1 MKQHN
6 RSLLLGLTVASSLL
20 VSVIITVISFGNSLY
35 SQAWRTAYAQVQN
48 QFGDFGKPLEYTVVL
63 NGKEI
68 FPIDMVKQNIVT
80 NYKSSDYNIKS
91 LKYSLLGFDI
101 SAVDIKVH
109 VIPSKIDTAR
119 TKLDLPVVFARNVAV
134 SNGFINLRYGEINLG
149 SIYGIYDKTSDKM
162 TMHIPINIALQYL
175 PHNLLQ

>member
-1 MKQHN
+1 VKQN
-6 RSLLLGLTVASSLL
+6 DRSLLPLTVASSLL
-20 VSVIITVISFGNSLY
+20 VSVIITVTSFGNSLY
-35 SQAWRTAYAQVQN
+35 SQAWRMAYAQVQN

-63 NGKEI
+63 DGKEI
-68 FPIDMVKQNIVT
+68 FPNDMVKQNIVT
-80 NYKSSDYNIKS
+80 NYESSHYNINS

-101 SAVDIKVH
+101 SALDIKIH

-119 TKLDLPVVFARNVAV
+119 TKLDFPVIFARNVAV

-149 SIYGIYDKTSDKM
+149 SIYGIYDKTTDKI

>member
-1 MKQHN
+1 
-6 RSLLLGLTVASSLL
+6 VASSLL
-20 VSVIITVISFGNSLY
+20 VSVIITVSSFGNSLY
-35 SQAWRTAYAQVQN
+35 SQAWGTAYAQVQN
-48 QFGDFGKPLEYTVVL
+48 PFGNFGKALEYTVVL
-63 NGKEI
+63 DGNEI
-68 FPIDMVKQNIVT
+68 FPNDMIKQDIVT
-80 NYKSSDYNIKS
+80 NYKSSDYNINS
-91 LKYSLLGFDI
+91 LKYNLLGFDI
-101 SAVDIKVH
+101 SAVDIKIH

-149 SIYGIYDKTSDKM
+149 SIYGIYDKTTDKM

>member
-1 MKQHN
+1 MKQN
-6 RSLLLGLTVASSLL
+6 IRSLLLRLTVTSSLF
-20 VSVIITVISFGNSLY
+20 SAIITVISFGNSLY
-35 SQAWRTAYAQVQN
+35 SQPLGTAYAQVQN
-48 QFGDFGKPLEYTVVL
+48 QFGNFGKPLEYTVAL
-63 NGKEI
+63 DGKEI
-68 FPIDMVKQNIVT
+68 FPNDIVKQNIVT
-80 NYKSSDYNIKS
+80 NYESSDYNINS

-101 SAVDIKVH
+101 SAVDIKIH
-109 VIPSKIDTAR
+109 VNPSKIDSTR

-149 SIYGIYDKTSDKM
+149 SIYGVYDKTTDKM